1 MKPTQGLHG
10 LHGLR
15 GLRPTA
21 WLATLLA
28 ALALPAAQAQTTPA
42 ANTVDLVAT
51 HSSISAGLPDGQALN
66 LRLTSLR
73 GGDDV
78 LRAELLSERRF
89 GATGGVIGAGFSH
102 GLSADWFMGAN
113 LTLGHGG
120 PNWPRQRLDLSLS
133 TRLGAQRDTIAQV
146 SAYRALYDN
155 QRSDRGLGLAL
166 ISYAF
171 SPLVLQ
177 AGVTANVS
185 DPGAVNSAM
194 TTLSGTWGQ
203 EGQQY
208 ISLRLS
214 SGTES
219 YQALGAGQ
227 QLVDFKSHSVALN
240 WRRWLGPRWGL
251 SAQAEHYRNPSY
263 ERLSVSAGVFSQW

>member
-1 MKPTQGLHG
+1 MNPTQCLHRP
-10 LHGLR
+10 HHLR

-21 WLATLLA
+21 LLA
-28 ALALPAAQAQTTPA
+28 AVLASLTLPAAHAQTTPA
-42 ANTVDLVAT
+42 ATPAATPATNTVDLIAT

-214 SGTES
+214 SAELAPLARPTLGFERPGR
-219 YQALGAGQ
+219 ALPQPELRAPERQ
-227 QLVDFKSHSVALN
+227 
-240 WRRWLGPRWGL
+240 RRRVL
-251 SAQAEHYRNPSY
+251 AM
-263 ERLSVSAGVFSQW
+263 VSCP